1 MARLLF
7 ITDFTEQFAY
17 RLLKGVTNYAQR
29 TGEQWVVTRMPPEFL
44 RKEGVRH
51 VVRWALRWKADV
63 VIGTF
68 RPEDDVSLF
77 RRHGIVAIAQDYISK
92 FDEIPNITADYDL
105 TGRMAAGHFLARGF
119 RNFGFFCY
127 RDGCWA
133 DERLDGFRAALKDA
147 GAEDRLSVYD
157 IQELDARWTY
167 ESEGIGRWLLSLPK
181 PVAVMCCDDNQA
193 SILLQACHS
202 HGIRIPDEVAVI
214 GVDNDEVLDNLN
226 SPTLSSI
233 EIDIERGGAEA
244 AALAMRMKEDPSY
257 FGEDVVLRPVSVVTR
272 MSTSVFA
279 TGDREVVKALQF
291 ISKNIDN
298 RIGVPDVLKEVPLS
312 RRLLET
318 RFKKVTGST
327 IYNYISRQR
336 ADRFAYLLVN
346 TKDTVAEIAA
356 RMDDPDAKSL
366 CRRFRDIKGCSPTEY
381 RERELRKLGV

>member
-17 RLLKGVTNYAQR
+17 RLLKGVTDYAHR
-29 TGEQWVVTRMPPEFL
+29 TGEQWVVSRMPPEFL

-63 VIGTF
+63 VIGQF
-68 RPEDDVSLF
+68 RPEDDVTLF
-77 RRHGIVAIAQDYISK
+77 RRHGIVALAQDYISK
-92 FDEIPNITADYDL
+92 FNEIPNITADYIL
-105 TGRMAAGHFLARGF
+105 TGRMAAEHFLARGF
-119 RNFGFFCY
+119 RNFGFFGY
-127 RDGCWA
+127 HRVCWS
-133 DERLDGFRAALKDA
+133 DERLEGFRAAVEEA
-147 GAEDRLSVYD
+147 GPETSLSVYD

-167 ESEGIGRWLLSLPK
+167 ESEGIARWLYSLPK

-214 GVDNDEVLDNLN
+214 GVDNDDILDNLN

-257 FGEDVVLRPVSVVTR
+257 FGEDIVLKPVSVVTR

-279 TGDREVVKALQF
+279 TSDREVVKALQF
-291 ISKNIDN
+291 IQMNIDS
-298 RIGVPDVLKEVPLS
+298 RIGVPDVLREVPLS

-336 ADRFAYLLVN
+336 VDRFAFLLVN

-366 CRRFRDIKGCSPTEY
+366 CRRFKEVKGCSPSEY
-381 RERELRKLGV
+381 RENELRKTGV